1 MLTPRELTLPNGHV
15 AVYHD
20 NACHGEDAYV
30 IRELSPYN
38 ALDVVLDGATGSG
51 GKFASQ
57 HVAELL
63 QSAPVAALDDV
74 IGLLDATN
82 RALYRRGRGSFFLTT
97 VSLALKLGEALHVV
111 TVGDSPMFL
120 FRDGEM
126 MSLTAA
132 TTGALPLGMNA
143 MLGQQERLRY
153 KTRQLTLR
161 ERDWLITASDG
172 LTQNVAPSELVPVL
186 QGITAPEEAVAAL
199 GALLDEKKRG
209 NKGRVDDYT
218 SFLPDDTTVVL
229 RYIDPNVA
237 PRPPA

>member
-1 MLTPRELTLPNGHV
+1 MLTPRELALPNGHV
-15 AVYHD
+15 AVFHD
-20 NACHGEDAYV
+20 NTCHGEDTYV
-30 IRELSPYN
+30 IREFGPSS

-63 QSAPVAALDDV
+63 QSAPIGTLDDLV
-74 IGLLDATN
+74 GVLETTN
-82 RALYRRGRGSFFLTT
+82 QALHRRGRGSFFLTT

-111 TVGDSPMFL
+111 TVGDSPVFL
-120 FRDGEM
+120 LRDGEM
-126 MSLTAA
+126 MSLTTA

-161 ERDWLITASDG
+161 QRDWLIIASDG
-172 LTQNVAPSELVPVL
+172 LTQNVAPSELVPL
-186 QGITAPEEAVAAL
+186 LHGITAPEEAVAAL
-199 GALLDEKKRG
+199 GALLDEKKRS

-229 RYIDPNVA
+229 RYIDPHVA
-237 PRPPA
+237 PRSPT